1 MQETHRGLRCNFNR
15 SAHFSYWIQS
25 YRFST
30 LNIMSHEKVGN
41 KVRELRTDG
50 GLTQAQLAELVGL
63 AQISTTAIETRRFLP
78 TIGTALVSQ

>member
-1 MQETHRGLRCNFNR
+1 
-15 SAHFSYWIQS
+15 
-25 YRFST
+25 
-30 LNIMSHEKVGN
+30 MSHEKVGN